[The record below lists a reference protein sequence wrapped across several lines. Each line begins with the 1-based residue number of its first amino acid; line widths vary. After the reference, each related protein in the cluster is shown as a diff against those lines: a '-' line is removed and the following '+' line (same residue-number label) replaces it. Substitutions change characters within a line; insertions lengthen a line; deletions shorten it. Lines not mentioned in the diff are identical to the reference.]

1 MQIAADNTVFFHY
14 SLIGEKGE
22 VIETSREQEPLSFV
36 VGQNQIVPGL
46 EKAML
51 GKSAG
56 DKFQVKV
63 KSDDA
68 YGQWLDEKVYD
79 VELQVFEG
87 IENLEVGLMC
97 QLTNEQNEQELVCVV
112 EINDSVVTVDSNHPY
127 AGLDI
132 KFSVEITD
140 VKK

>member
-132 KFSVEITD
+132 KFSVEIMD

>member
-132 KFSVEITD
+132 KFSVEIID

>member
-14 SLIGEKGE
+14 SLLGDKGE
-22 VIETSREQEPLSFV
+22 VIETSREQEPLSFI

-46 EKAML
+46 EKSML

-56 DKFQVKV
+56 DKFQVKI
-63 KSDDA
+63 KSADG
-68 YGQWLDEKVYD
+68 YGDWLEEKVYD
-79 VELQVFEG
+79 VSLEVFEG
-87 IENLEVGLMC
+87 VEELAVGLMC

-112 EINDSVVTVDSNHPY
+112 EINDTVVTVDSNHPY

-132 KFSVEITD
+132 KFSVEIID
-140 VKK
+140 VK